1 MVVDILK
8 QKQAGIQTMI
18 APWAQLPGSVIKS
31 AVKIYN
37 IEGRPMGEATK
48 YPSLEGR
55 CVFITGGAT
64 GIGAA
69 MVEAFAMQGAK
80 VAFVDMDADSAVSL
94 CANLK
99 HQTGTSPWFQ
109 RIDVTDTE
117 ALQAAITAAAQELGS
132 LQALINNAA
141 NDNRHSPAEVTAQ
154 SWRDCM
160 AINLD
165 AAFFAAQT
173 AAEIMA
179 RQSRGS
185 IINFSSINALLGPTN
200 MPGYV
205 TAKAGV
211 VGMTKALARDYGD
224 TAIRV
229 NAILPGWV
237 VTERQLNSWL
247 TPEAEADW
255 MPLVALKE
263 RLQPSEVAK
272 LALFLAADDSRMITG
287 QSFTIDGGR
296 T

>member
-1 MVVDILK
+1 MDEST
-8 QKQAGIQTMI
+8 QY
-18 APWAQLPGSVIKS
+18 PGL
-31 AVKIYN
+31 A
-37 IEGRPMGEATK
+37 E
-48 YPSLEGR
+48 R

-69 MVEAFAMQGAK
+69 MVEAFAMQCAR
-80 VAFVDMDADSAVSL
+80 VAFVDVDSASAQAL
-94 CANLK
+94 CDK
-99 HQTGTSPWFQ
+99 VEGQYGRRPWFQ
-109 RIDVTDTE
+109 SVDVTDVS
-117 ALQAAITAAAQELGS
+117 ALQNAIQVAVSELGP

-141 NDNRHSPAEVTAQ
+141 NDNRHSPSEVTAQ

-165 AAFFAAQT
+165 AAFFAAQ
-173 AAEIMA
+173 AAADIM
-179 RQSRGS
+179 QKQGSGS
-185 IINFSSINALLGPTN
+185 IINFSSINALLGPAN

-205 TAKAGV
+205 TAKAGL

-224 TAIRV
+224 SEIRV

-237 VTERQLNSWL
+237 VTDRQLQTWL

-255 MPLVALKE
+255 MKQVALKQ
-263 RLQPSEVAK
+263 RLQPADVAN
-272 LALFLAADDSRMITG
+272 LALFLAAEDSRMITG

>member
-1 MVVDILK
+1 
-8 QKQAGIQTMI
+8 
-18 APWAQLPGSVIKS
+18 
-31 AVKIYN
+31 
-37 IEGRPMGEATK
+37 MGETTK

-55 CVFITGGAT
+55 SVFITGGAT

-69 MVEAFAMQGAK
+69 MVEAFALQGAK
-80 VAFVDMDADSAVSL
+80 VAFVDLDAESAVSL
-94 CANLK
+94 CARLEE
-99 HQTGTSPWFQ
+99 QTGIRPWFQ
-109 RIDVTDTE
+109 LVDITDTE
-117 ALQAAITAAAQELGS
+117 ALQGSITTAVEALGP
-132 LQALINNAA
+132 LQALVNNAA
-141 NDNRHSPAEVTAQ
+141 NDNRHSPAEVTTR

-165 AAFFAAQT
+165 AAFFATQAAAQLM
-173 AAEIMA
+173 AA
-179 RQSRGS
+179 QNHGGS
-185 IINFSSINALLGPTN
+185 VINLSSINALLGPTN

-211 VGMTKALARDYGD
+211 VGMTKALARDYGESQ
-224 TAIRV
+224 IRV

-237 VTERQLNSWL
+237 VTDRQLDTWL

-255 MPLVALKE
+255 MKQVALKE
-263 RLQPSEVAK
+263 RLQPSEVAN